1 LGILSILAFVLLTHP
16 IGRIAGPS
24 WLFLG
29 TIGYLFYRKKKG
41 LPLFGSQKRDWS
53 AAQLSILRESGE
65 LELMDE
71 LADKLRERKEAT
83 GATPG

>member
-1 LGILSILAFVLLTHP
+1 MLTHP
-16 IGRIAGPS
+16 IGRIAGPA
-24 WLFLG
+24 WLILG
-29 TIGYLFYRKKKG
+29 TIGYLIYRKKKG

-71 LADKLRERKEAT
+71 LAEKLRVRKLAAEEAAPT
-83 GATPG
+83 